1 MIINAADAEECRIA
15 LVEDGHLEE
24 FYIDS
29 SLREI
34 TLHNVYKGVIQNVEP
49 SLQAVFVNYGAER
62 NGFLQLNEIHPEYF
76 NIDPPDRGPL
86 DMRKALLKG
95 QPVLVQVTKEPTD
108 IKGAA
113 LTTYISLAGRFVVLT
128 PGRLHVGV
136 SRKIEDEAE
145 RQRLKASVQELQ
157 VPEGC
162 GFIVRTVAEG
172 KNKKDLSRDLSY
184 MARLWEEIRR
194 RGQEA
199 AAPSLIYKEEDLALK
214 TIRDH
219 FNPDIKEILIDDAEV
234 YERAVEY
241 MKVISPRAQ
250 KLVKLHKEKRPIFS
264 KYQIEEQTEAIFSN
278 RVKLKSGGSIVITP
292 TEALVS
298 IDVNSGKATRET
310 DIETTAFKSNLEAAE
325 EIARQLRLRDL
336 GGLIVIDFID
346 MRDNKNQREVEKKL
360 KTEMKKDKAKVD
372 LGRISKFG
380 ILELS
385 RQRIRPPIEYGT
397 FNLCEHCGGRGVV
410 RSPETTAVAALRN
423 MAQRLAKGQVDKI
436 TGRLHPTVT
445 NYLLNHKRRELL
457 SLEDRFGARIFLES
471 SRDVMPS
478 HINLDFGRRGPDA
491 EDETVEVDRAE
502 ANGTENG
509 EALEA

>member
-1 MIINAADAEECRIA
+1 MRKMIINAADAEECRIA

-49 SLQAVFVNYGAER
+49 SLQAVFVNYGSER

-95 QPVLVQVTKEPTD
+95 QTVLVQVTKEPTD
-108 IKGAA
+108 VKGSA

-136 SRKIEDEAE
+136 SRKIEDETE
-145 RQRLKASVQELQ
+145 RQRLKASVQDLP

-172 KNKKDLSRDLSY
+172 KTKKDLARDLSY
-184 MARLWEEIRR
+184 IVRLWEEIRR

-199 AAPSLIYKEEDLALK
+199 PTPSLIYKEEDLALK

-241 MKVISPRAQ
+241 MKVISPRSQ

-298 IDVNSGKATRET
+298 IDVNSGKATREV
-310 DIETTAFKSNLEAAE
+310 DIETTAFKTNIEAAE
-325 EIARQLRLRDL
+325 EISRQLRLRDL

-346 MRDNKNQREVEKKL
+346 MRDTKNQREVEKKL
-360 KTEMKKDKAKVD
+360 KTEMKKDKAKIDV
-372 LGRISKFG
+372 GRISKFG

-397 FNLCEHCGGRGVV
+397 
-410 RSPETTAVAALRN
+410 
-423 MAQRLAKGQVDKI
+423 
-436 TGRLHPTVT
+436 
-445 NYLLNHKRRELL
+445 
-457 SLEDRFGARIFLES
+457 
-471 SRDVMPS
+471 
-478 HINLDFGRRGPDA
+478 
-491 EDETVEVDRAE
+491 
-502 ANGTENG
+502 
-509 EALEA
+509 